1 MPHRIVSRGRVVWVD
16 DQGRVL
22 SDDQVNPGLGSLP
35 GRGHAR
41 ELDLASRLPDAEL
54 AGYEGPG
61 VVASHRNR
69 AGAKPDTLFVPGERI
84 YFERSF
90 SVSALVANAPVFAFH
105 NPQDSGR
112 RLGLVSLE
120 VTLSSAVPT
129 RLGLIYASQRGIPA
143 VTMQGLNVD
152 SPGASGATPS
162 STALI
167 ETAWA
172 TPPTLNTNY
181 VKQQVSSIVGETM
194 LWSWFE
200 SLERPLI
207 IPNGGS
213 AVLRE
218 SAGAVTGDMLVNV
231 RWVEMEVQR

>member
-1 MPHRIVSRGRVVWVD
+1 MTPDGIVWLD
-16 DQGRVL
+16 DDGTPL
-22 SDDQVNPGLGSLP
+22 YDYGPGLNSLP
-35 GRGHAR
+35 GRGLAR
-41 ELDLASRLPDAEL
+41 EVDLLQRLPAAEL
-54 AGYEGPG
+54 AGFEGPG
-61 VVASHRNR
+61 VVESHRNR
-69 AGAKPDTLFVPGERI
+69 EGAKPDTLFIPGERI

-90 SVSALVANAPVFAFH
+90 AVAALAAGDPVFALH

-120 VTLSSAVPT
+120 VTLSTAVPT
-129 RLGLIYASQRGIPA
+129 RLGVIYASQRGVPTT
-143 VTMQGLNVD
+143 TMQGLNVD

-172 TPPTLNTNY
+172 TLPTLNTNY

-213 AVLRE
+213 MVLRE
-218 SAGAVTGDMLVNV
+218 SAGAVTGDMLVNL